1 MNAMHVDF
9 FCSLDRQEEL
19 LNLKAS
25 TVSCTGVYLHDSQ
38 IKTPT
43 RAAEDMEMAAELW
56 KETEKQLAEA
66 EKKLSA

>member
-1 MNAMHVDF
+1 MQCFRV
-9 FCSLDRQEEL
+9 
-19 LNLKAS
+19 
-25 TVSCTGVYLHDSQ
+25 GVYLHDSH

-43 RAAEDMEMAAELW
+43 RAAVDMEMAAEMW